1 AFLKAVKAQDPE
13 AVLGRVRRTI
23 AEAEED
29 LAARHPDVHEDRIR
43 SAAAIAGVSAVML
56 GMKMVKTLPGLPFA
70 PGHKNAIMLPMYI
83 LGRELT
89 GSRFGAT
96 SCGVCMG
103 VLAFLTGDGR
113 YGIFEIAKHLA
124 PGVLVDL
131 LYPAVRRVFGVGIWP
146 MSALGVVLATGRFS
160 TEIVV
165 AWLLGAPAAFFA
177 YVGVSGVTHLGAGAL
192 SGVVS
197 ASILGAVASMRYEAT
212 ENASAT
218 GENHES

>member
-1 AFLKAVKAQDPE
+1 
-13 AVLGRVRRTI
+13 
-23 AEAEED
+23 
-29 LAARHPDVHEDRIR
+29 
-43 SAAAIAGVSAVML
+43 
-56 GMKMVKTLPGLPFA
+56 
-70 PGHKNAIMLPMYI
+70 
-83 LGRELT
+83 
-89 GSRFGAT
+89 
-96 SCGVCMG
+96 
-103 VLAFLTGDGR
+103 
-113 YGIFEIAKHLA
+113 
-124 PGVLVDL
+124 
-131 LYPAVRRVFGVGIWP
+131 